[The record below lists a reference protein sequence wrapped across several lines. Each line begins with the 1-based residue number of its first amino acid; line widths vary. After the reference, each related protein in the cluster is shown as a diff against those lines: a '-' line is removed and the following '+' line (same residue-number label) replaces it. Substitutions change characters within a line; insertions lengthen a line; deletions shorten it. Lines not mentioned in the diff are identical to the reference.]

1 MSSARWARPIRS
13 STASCMVWGFT
24 DTREHPRRASTA
36 SFSAVMVSGR
46 PASTVYSVQPDRSM
60 CSASSPTA
68 TRQSMRALPRHSP
81 TPVCRAGAKGPSSNM
96 SPSTAM
102 LHWLRRSDSTLMAA
116 RMDWGLAL

>member
-1 MSSARWARPIRS
+1 
-13 STASCMVWGFT
+13 
-24 DTREHPRRASTA
+24 
-36 SFSAVMVSGR
+36 
-46 PASTVYSVQPDRSM
+46 
-60 CSASSPTA
+60 
-68 TRQSMRALPRHSP
+68 MRALPRHSP